1 MATKDNSFILGM
13 EVLVPQTEIV
23 DNSPFSSNLDVS
35 AYVDISDGKLLRV
48 KAANFR
54 ITDAL
59 NLPLN
64 PKTATQKAAYSEM
77 DVSWHLS
84 TSEKAYR
91 ITLADTNIVASSI
104 QYYLA
109 DHVQDVWL
117 DIFSGGDLNPTDWED
132 GFIAATDSLW
142 LTFITE
148 NFDVAYG
155 VIKLSVQM
163 ECEMVKVPRAQ
174 ALAIAAAQATST
186 A

>member
-64 PKTATQKAAYSEM
+64 GPIKRK
-77 DVSWHLS
+77 S
-84 TSEKAYR
+84 TYAGPACKREGR
-91 ITLADTNIVASSI
+91 
-104 QYYLA
+104 
-109 DHVQDVWL
+109 
-117 DIFSGGDLNPTDWED
+117 
-132 GFIAATDSLW
+132 
-142 LTFITE
+142 
-148 NFDVAYG
+148 
-155 VIKLSVQM
+155 
-163 ECEMVKVPRAQ
+163 
-174 ALAIAAAQATST
+174 ATSSPFH
-186 A
+186 

>member
-1 MATKDNSFILGM
+1 MAKDNSFILGM
-13 EVLVPQTEIV
+13 ETLVPQADMV

-35 AYVDISDGKLLRV
+35 AYVDISEGKLLRIKSV
-48 KAANFR
+48 NFR
-54 ITDAL
+54 ITDNL

-64 PKTATQKAAYSEM
+64 PQVATQKATYSEM

-91 ITLADTNIVASSI
+91 ITLADTNVIASAI

-109 DHVQDVWL
+109 DFPQDVWL

-142 LTFITE
+142 LTFLTE
-148 NFDVAYG
+148 NFDEAASG
-155 VIKLSVQM
+155 MKLSVQM
-163 ECEMVKVPRAQ
+163 ECESVKVTRAQ
-174 ALAIAAAQATST
+174 ALAIAVAQATST